1 MDQLGD
7 LLLVKPKRSTFLT
20 VLCILSFL
28 GSGYA
33 IFSGII
39 AYTTADKFTNQ
50 ARQQMKKSEQ
60 EIKQNPTNNFS
71 NKMLKDVNVFF
82 DAKKI
87 QQNSI
92 ASIVCN
98 LITLLGALLMFKMNR
113 KGFVVYV
120 LGTVAGVVLPLL
132 IFGNNS
138 LAGFLAYIPGF
149 FGLVFI
155 AMYAFQLKDMKMQP
169 LYD

>member
-28 GSGYA
+28 GSGYG
-33 IFSGII
+33 IFSGIL
-39 AYTTADKFTNQ
+39 AFGTADKFTNQ
-50 ARQQMKKSEQ
+50 AQQQMKKSEQ
-60 EIKQNPTNNFS
+60 EIKKKPSNDFS
-71 NKMLKDVNVFF
+71 DKMLKDVNVFF

-92 ASIVCN
+92 ASIACN
-98 LITLLGALLMFKMNR
+98 LITLLGAFLMFKMNR

-120 LGTVAGVVLPLL
+120 LGTVAGVVAPLL